1 MVLQPILSPNVAP
14 LALDRGVTSPFRRII
29 VGITYESR
37 LDRSI
42 LEFYRGR
49 YVRQKTWVPIRY
61 PHGGKRMF
69 LPFDGTDLEF
79 PDVEDAT
86 ERFRRLLFEGTIEE
100 AKQLWDIEE
109 GEVLDPELNAK
120 VRFVPAAGNA

>member
-1 MVLQPILSPNVAP
+1 
-14 LALDRGVTSPFRRII
+14 
-29 VGITYESR
+29 
-37 LDRSI
+37 
-42 LEFYRGR
+42 
-49 YVRQKTWVPIRY
+49 
-61 PHGGKRMF
+61 MF
-69 LPFDGTDLEF
+69 LPFDGTDLES